1 MFLSYKQIAS
11 ARALLPA
18 FCIGVR
24 EQPVKIPKKNNDK
37 KENVFKFN
45 FPKFLFLGLL
55 TNKTT
60 LSI

>member
-11 ARALLPA
+11 ASALLPA

-24 EQPVKIPKKNNDK
+24 EQPTKITGKNNNK
-37 KENVFKFN
+37 KENIFKLN
-45 FPKFLFLGLL
+45 FPKFLFLILL

>member
-11 ARALLPA
+11 ASALLPA

-24 EQPVKIPKKNNDK
+24 EQPAKITGKINNK
-37 KENVFKFN
+37 KENVFKLN
-45 FPKFLFLGLL
+45 FPKLLCLVLF

-60 LSI
+60 LST